1 MNISPTPRRYTSRTA
16 GGMGNSNA
24 YIYSDPINR
33 EYNGGMGGIGAGGEN
48 GERILP
54 EEYKLNSQMIS
65 RLIKQNKELGAKLD
79 SKQEEIDRLNIL
91 VGSLRGKLI
100 KYTEINKKLEDSFK
114 QGGSRVSSGNMSENE
129 RDYIQVPKRRAD
141 SNSNKENVNEDQ
153 YVSNDDR
160 ISAMTEK
167 LDKLTRLVLENNGVN
182 NNILASSPLQSP
194 SVVPLQMSKKS
205 VLDPSEEDIMC
216 RESSELKQME
226 DQIDSLKRKLLIK
239 RENEL
244 RKISLNQELLEL
256 MDKLSMQNPSDRES
270 EKVPVSSREAIPL
283 PATTT
288 SMPNHN
294 SSSSPEY
301 CVECHHQ
308 QFPHRD
314 PRNNDKHAMRKSN
327 IPSSNPLET
336 PTPLS
341 KRPGPQSTQTNDLTD
356 TINRIW

>member
-1 MNISPTPRRYTSRTA
+1 M
-16 GGMGNSNA
+16 
-24 YIYSDPINR
+24 YSDPINR
-33 EYNGGMGGIGAGGEN
+33 EYNGVSGGGDN

-65 RLIKQNKELGAKLD
+65 RLIKQNKELSAKLD

-114 QGGSRVSSGNMSENE
+114 QGGSRVSSSNMSENE

-141 SNSNKENVNEDQ
+141 NSNNKENMNGDQ

-160 ISAMTEK
+160 INAMTDK

-182 NNILASSPLQSP
+182 NNLLASSPLQSP
-194 SVVPLQMSKKS
+194 SAVPIQMSKKS
-205 VLDPSEEDIMC
+205 PLDPSEEDIMC

-256 MDKLSMQNPSDRES
+256 MDKLSMQNPPDRDS
-270 EKVPVSSREAIPL
+270 ERVPVSSRDAIPSS
-283 PATTT
+283 ATTT
-288 SMPNHN
+288 NHN
-294 SSSSPEY
+294 PSSSPEY
-301 CVECHHQ
+301 CIECHHQ

-314 PRNNDKHAMRKSN
+314 LRNNDKNPIRKSN
-327 IPSSNPLET
+327 IPASNPLET
-336 PTPLS
+336 PTPLP
-341 KRPGPQSTQTNDLTD
+341 KRSGPQSNQTNDFSD